1 MKILLACTIVAL
13 SMCLVM
19 SKPKRARPFAVDKF
33 VDPEVSLHADASL
46 IKRSRVASYL

>member
-13 SMCLVM
+13 SICLVM
-19 SKPKRARPFAVDKF
+19 SKPKRVPFAVDKF
-33 VDPEVSLHADASL
+33 VDTEVSLHADASL